1 MATLRRDSLALT
13 LLLALLTAIAPLT
26 TDMFLPSLP
35 SMTSVFAT
43 DAASVQLILSVY
55 LIGFA
60 VAHLFYGPAADRFGR
75 RPALLTG
82 FAIYVAASFACI
94 FAPTIEWLIAV
105 RFAQAVGA
113 CAGPVLG
120 RTIVRD
126 LYSREQAARML
137 SYVSMT
143 MGLAPT
149 IAPVIGGYLQTAFGW
164 RASFICLAALGSL
177 ILLAVWHL
185 LAETLAEPDA
195 RALHPRRM
203 RENFGRL
210 LASRTYVGYT
220 LTGCFCFA
228 GLFCYISGSSF
239 VLVDVLGLNPSQY
252 GYMFGLN
259 GIGVIVG
266 STIGGRITMR
276 FGIDRMLTVATPLA
290 ALAGLTMAALAW
302 SGVHHV
308 AAVVAPMCLY
318 TLAMGI
324 VLSQSIAG
332 AISPFPQIAGVASAL
347 LGFLQ
352 MALASIAGLAVG
364 QLYDGSARPMATMIA
379 LMGLASFATYR
390 LLIGRHMAAGL

>member
-35 SMTSVFAT
+35 SMTGVFQT

-164 RASFICLAALGSL
+164 RASFICLTALGS
-177 ILLAVWHL
+177 IIVLAIWHL

-195 RALHPRRM
+195 RALQPRRM
-203 RENFGRL
+203 LENFGHL
-210 LASRTYVGYT
+210 FASRTYVGYV

-228 GLFCYISGSSF
+228 GLFAYISGSSF
-239 VLVDVLGLNPSQY
+239 VLVDVFGLSPSQY

-259 GIGVIVG
+259 GISVIVG

-276 FGIDRMLTVATPLA
+276 FGIDRMLLAATPIA
-290 ALAGLTMAALAW
+290 AIAGLTMAALAW
-302 SGVHHV
+302 TGVNHV
-308 AAVVAPMCLY
+308 AAIVAPMCLY
-318 TLAMGI
+318 TLALGI

-352 MALASIAGLAVG
+352 MAFASLAGLAVG
-364 QLYDGSARPMATMIA
+364 QLYDGSERPMATIIA
-379 LMGLASFATYR
+379 LMGLASFAAYR
-390 LLIGRHMAAGL
+390 LLIGPRRNPG

>member
-35 SMTSVFAT
+35 SMTGVFQT

-164 RASFICLAALGSL
+164 RASFICLTALGS
-177 ILLAVWHL
+177 IIVLAIWHL

-195 RALHPRRM
+195 RALQPRRM

-210 LASRTYVGYT
+210 FASRTYVGYV

-228 GLFCYISGSSF
+228 GLFAYISGSSF
-239 VLVDVLGLNPSQY
+239 VLVDVFGLSPSQY

-259 GIGVIVG
+259 GISVIVG

-276 FGIDRMLTVATPLA
+276 FGIDRMLLAATPIA
-290 ALAGLTMAALAW
+290 AIAGLTMAALAW
-302 SGVHHV
+302 TGVNHV
-308 AAVVAPMCLY
+308 AAIVAPMCLY
-318 TLAMGI
+318 TLALGI

-352 MALASIAGLAVG
+352 MAFASLAGLAVG
-364 QLYDGSARPMATMIA
+364 QLYDGSERPMATIIA
-379 LMGLASFATYR
+379 LMGLASFAAYR
-390 LLIGRHMAAGL
+390 LLIGPRRNPG